1 MAGRRRIAE
10 STLDAYFTEYANWLD
25 STEMRALWRVGAGG
39 DWSLLPKSTLRLV
52 EMCRLDA
59 SEIREDC
66 RTQIERRSRWGT
78 NTLGEVS
85 YNGLVA
91 WLAGYNA
98 AREMALAGSIT
109 SDLRVV

>member
-1 MAGRRRIAE
+1 MAARRKVSEKA
-10 STLDAYFTEYANWLD
+10 LDAAWTEYANWMD
-25 STEMRALWRVGAGG
+25 SADVRALFRVGGG

-85 YNGLVA
+85 YKGLVA

-109 SDLRVV
+109 PDLRVV